1 MFLSFHEKVA
11 DAGGVPHRVFQPDA
25 VDEPDTTD
33 ATFIVA
39 ALAAT
44 EREVV
49 HVVVV
54 SAIGRPTVVLPARA

>member
-1 MFLSFHEKVA
+1 
-11 DAGGVPHRVFQPDA
+11 VFQPDA

-54 SAIGRPTVVLPARA
+54 SAVGRPTVVLPARA